1 LAVALMTT
9 AVMAT
14 CDHGVVAKIKRVIMD
29 RDTYPRKWGLGP
41 VAAKKKLMIKSGILD
56 KNGKPNDKTPGDWQK
71 MYVDYQYNPLGAD
84 AVKTEGKNE
93 DAVEIKDYN
102 AKWESAPSAAEPEP
116 AAEDGEEPKK
126 PKKKKKIKAEAEEA
140 VE

>member
-1 LAVALMTT
+1 MTT

-56 KNGKPNDKTPGDWQK
+56 NHGKPNDKTPGDWQK
-71 MYVDYQYNPLGAD
+71 MYVDYAYNPLAGANGAKEAAAD
-84 AVKTEGKNE
+84 ITG
-93 DAVEIKDYN
+93 IQDYN
-102 AKWESAPSAAEPEP
+102 AKWETTGEAAAEPKSTE
-116 AAEDGEEPKK
+116 EDGEEPKK
-126 PKKKKKIKAEAEEA
+126 PKKKKKNKEEREEA
-140 VE
+140 AVEA